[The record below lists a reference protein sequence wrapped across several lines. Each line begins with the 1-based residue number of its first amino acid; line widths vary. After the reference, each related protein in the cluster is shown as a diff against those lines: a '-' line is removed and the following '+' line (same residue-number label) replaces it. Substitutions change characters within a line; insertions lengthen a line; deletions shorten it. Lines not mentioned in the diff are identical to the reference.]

1 MENASNVNSLIREIS
16 ELQTTIAHLRSENS
30 SLKTANRLLQDE
42 LSNNKTL
49 QDELLSIID
58 STKETAQQTERSA
71 AKHTEYEQIFQQVEE
86 MNYKDSFTVQL
97 ERIRKEKKEK
107 FERHRNKNSE
117 AKTENDRSI
126 CSNIPIALLVDTPKV
141 NAHYDP
147 DEEIFEAADILHENK
162 GDKKHPGCGK

>member
-1 MENASNVNSLIREIS
+1 M
-16 ELQTTIAHLRSENS
+16 
-30 SLKTANRLLQDE
+30 KTANRLLQDE

-71 AKHTEYEQIFQQVEE
+71 AEHTEYEQIFQQVEE

-117 AKTENDRSI
+117 AITENDRSI

-147 DEEIFEAADILHENK
+147 DGEILKAVDILHENK
-162 GDKKHPGCGK
+162 ETKSTLAVENEELEKQIKTLKEKLD